1 MCRDAQVLAQFIG
14 LSHQFADSF
23 QRMIAVLSNQFAVN
37 INLRANK
44 YLSLTG
50 LRRHNAIDEI
60 SEPLAS

>member
-1 MCRDAQVLAQFIG
+1 
-14 LSHQFADSF
+14 
-23 QRMIAVLSNQFAVN
+23 VN

-50 LRRHNAIDEI
+50 LRRHSAIHEI